1 MYKLSRFNFVDGK
14 PDQDQVEAWAESY
27 FYNIMNILNA
37 FFAQVEIPE
46 TIARMSCI
54 PFDELI
60 AEELEDESAE
70 VITIAVAKV
79 KELADMELDLLQA
92 YIED

>member
-1 MYKLSRFNFVDGK
+1 MYKLSRFNCIDGK

-27 FYNIMNILNA
+27 FYNITNILNA
-37 FFAQVEIPE
+37 FFAQVEISE

-54 PFDELI
+54 PFDELV
-60 AEELEDESAE
+60 AEELEDESTE

-79 KELADMELDLLQA
+79 KELAEMELDLLQA
-92 YIED
+92 YIDD